1 MSDKLI
7 NYEETHEEE
16 LFEKFIEK
24 NRAEYD
30 TFVFEMWNDY
40 EADMA
45 DYMYDQAK
53 DRMVVS
59 MEE

>member
-7 NYEETHEEE
+7 NYEETHQEE

-53 DRMVVS
+53 R
-59 MEE
+59 